1 MLDMRLSQPGP
12 IYEQIK
18 AELRRLVISGGLSE
32 GEQLPSVREL
42 ATHLTINPN
51 TIQRAFREL
60 EAEGYLYAS
69 PGKGWFV
76 SYQQD
81 MVDLKNLR
89 RSTLFKIFDE
99 TARELLHL
107 GVAKE
112 ELSQRLSAGKDDS

>member
-18 AELRRLVISGGLSE
+18 AELRRLVISGGLEE

-42 ATHLTINPN
+42 AAHLAINPN

-76 SYQQD
+76 SYKQD
-81 MVDLKNLR
+81 MGDLKSLR
-89 RSTLFKIFDE
+89 RDTLLRVFDE
-99 TARELLHL
+99 TARELFHL
-107 GVAKE
+107 GVGKE
-112 ELSQRLSAGKDDS
+112 QLSRRLGAGKDDV

>member
-1 MLDMRLSQPGP
+1 MRLSHPGP

-18 AELRRLVISGGLSE
+18 AELRRLLVSGGLRE

-42 ATHLTINPN
+42 AAHLAINPN

-76 SYQQD
+76 SRRQD
-81 MVDLKNLR
+81 MGDPGDLR
-89 RSTLFKIFDE
+89 RRTLLRVFDE

-107 GVAKE
+107 GVDGETLAQRLEVAQGKE
-112 ELSQRLSAGKDDS
+112 EQT